1 MTAATTHREVERKL
15 RVADGFALPDLISL
29 GIISR
34 LNADAPREMTAVYH
48 DTASLAL
55 FRWGTTL
62 RRRQG
67 GPDEGWHL
75 KLPVPGADAGAR
87 DELHLP
93 LAAGGIG
100 VVPATLADIVSP
112 LTRGE
117 RLEPQVTVRT
127 LRTPAELLDVD
138 GVARLELVDDRVV
151 AQAADGRQVGAFREI
166 EVEALDADD
175 PATLALMSRVVDA
188 LVAAG
193 AEPGSLS
200 KAAQAMGPRASEP
213 ADVPDL
219 PLPADGAF
227 AADVV
232 RSAIAT
238 HVRQFLLADVA
249 VRRDLPDAVHRMRVS
264 ARRLRSVLRT
274 FGPILDPE
282 WASMLRTELG
292 WIASELG
299 MIRDT
304 EVLMTRLDEDADL
317 LGDPDGPAARSVI
330 DERLRARIA
339 SGRSGALA
347 ALRSDRHEWL
357 IEDLVTAATAPRLL
371 DDAFRPAEEV
381 LPELLHRAWRSLA
394 RAVRTLRIDGPA
406 DAWHAARIKAKRAR
420 YSVDAVTELMGP
432 RTERLADALA
442 DVTEVLGEHQDAC
455 VAQEFVR
462 ELAATAP
469 GTDAFALGRL
479 HDVEGEREMLA
490 RLAFL
495 ELWPEVRRA
504 AKRSGVV
511 RHDR

>member
-15 RVADGFALPDLISL
+15 RVADDFTLPDLAAS
-29 GIISR
+29 GIIAHLR
-34 LNADAPREMTAVYH
+34 MQPAHVMTAAYH
-48 DTASLAL
+48 DTPSLAL

-62 RRRQG
+62 RRREG
-67 GPDEGWHL
+67 GADEGWHL
-75 KLPVPGADAGAR
+75 KLPVPGADTGAR
-87 DELHLP
+87 DELRLP
-93 LAAGGIG
+93 LSAGGVG

-117 RLEPQVTVRT
+117 RLEPQVSVRT
-127 LRTPAELLDVD
+127 LRTPATLVD
-138 GVARLELVDDRVV
+138 ADGTARLELCDDRVT
-151 AQAADGRQVGAFREI
+151 AHDADGHPVGAFREI
-166 EVEALDADD
+166 EVELLDADD
-175 PATLALMSRVVDA
+175 PRAHALLEHVVAA

-193 AEPGSLS
+193 ARPGSLS
-200 KAAQAMGPRASEP
+200 KAAQAMGPRASGP
-213 ADVPDL
+213 ADVPEI
-219 PLPADGAF
+219 PLPSDGAF

-232 RSAIAT
+232 RSAMAT
-238 HVRQFLLADVA
+238 HARQFLLSDVA
-249 VRRDLPDAVHRMRVS
+249 VRRDLPDAVHHMRVA

-274 FGPILDPE
+274 FGPLLEPE

-299 MIRDT
+299 AIRDT
-304 EVLMTRLDEDADL
+304 EVLMDRLDEDADL
-317 LGDPDGPAARSVI
+317 LGEPDAAVARAAI
-330 DERLRARIA
+330 DARLQARIA
-339 SGRSGALA
+339 AGRSGALA

-357 IEDLVTAATAPRLL
+357 VEDLVAAVHAPRLL
-371 DDAFRPAEEV
+371 DDAYRPAEDV

-394 RAVRTLRIDGPA
+394 RAVRDLRIDGPA

-432 RTERLADALA
+432 RTQRLADALA
-442 DVTEVLGEHQDAC
+442 DVTEILGEHQDAC

-462 ELAATAP
+462 ALAAGAS
-469 GTDAFALGRL
+469 GNEAFALGRL
-479 HDVEGEREMLA
+479 HDVESEREMLA

-511 RHDR
+511 RRGR

>member
-1 MTAATTHREVERKL
+1 MA
-15 RVADGFALPDLISL
+15 
-29 GIISR
+29 
-34 LNADAPREMTAVYH
+34 
-48 DTASLAL
+48 
-55 FRWGTTL
+55 
-62 RRRQG
+62 
-67 GPDEGWHL
+67 
-75 KLPVPGADAGAR
+75 
-87 DELHLP
+87 
-93 LAAGGIG
+93 
-100 VVPATLADIVSP
+100 
-112 LTRGE
+112 
-117 RLEPQVTVRT
+117 
-127 LRTPAELLDVD
+127 
-138 GVARLELVDDRVV
+138 
-151 AQAADGRQVGAFREI
+151 
-166 EVEALDADD
+166 
-175 PATLALMSRVVDA
+175 
-188 LVAAG
+188 
-193 AEPGSLS
+193 
-200 KAAQAMGPRASEP
+200 
-213 ADVPDL
+213 
-219 PLPADGAF
+219 
-227 AADVV
+227 
-232 RSAIAT
+232 
-238 HVRQFLLADVA
+238 
-249 VRRDLPDAVHRMRVS
+249 
-264 ARRLRSVLRT
+264 
-274 FGPILDPE
+274 
-282 WASMLRTELG
+282 
-292 WIASELG
+292 
-299 MIRDT
+299 
-304 EVLMTRLDEDADL
+304 RLDEDADL

-406 DAWHAARIKAKRAR
+406 DAWHSARIKAKRAR

-479 HDVEGEREMLA
+479 HDVESEREMLA